1 MFDKLISVFPV
12 SCERHLSHNA
22 RIVALPNFEN
32 GVTKILCGPE
42 SDLTPSER
50 AAVRPL
56 MRSNEVIN
64 TEPSDEE
71 LMFAE
76 AAPAT
81 LIFQPDHRQSMH
93 PETLEQLLFLRQ
105 NRALWSAVTVAAI
118 LNHPRTPEKANVP
131 RSGFTGHVIL
141 LLRSSSVGKYAS

>member
-1 MFDKLISVFPV
+1 MDELKKFESVSKNLQEKNGLTLRHVRVMFDKLISVFPV

-71 LMFAE
+71 LVFAE

-81 LIFQPDHRQSMH
+81 LIFQPLS
-93 PETLEQLLFLRQ
+93 
-105 NRALWSAVTVAAI
+105 RAT
-118 LNHPRTPEKANVP
+118 
-131 RSGFTGHVIL
+131 
-141 LLRSSSVGKYAS
+141 